1 VEKIN
6 RIVIITSFPLFAAG
20 MLLARGTLKSP
31 FVRYAVSEGLMCIM
45 LDHTISAYCAVSGTL
60 VASMTM
66 FGDIQA
72 MAWSLRA
79 ALVCHDPD
87 IPSHKPYN
95 PYVYH
100 LVGGSV
106 CLDASSIQSQQSLYS
121 DIETSVFAADCS
133 WVMTRS
139 TVYNAHTGAVIKF
152 IEWPCGAIQWWSAVS
167 IASTEDSSSLIG
179 VASTDNRVHIW
190 AIHKPG
196 AFPIKSVHAVGPD
209 GMTMI
214 YNALLVCTLGAPL
227 PSTCT
232 IVCCPPACST
242 VACTE
247 PHGLERR
254 VLVYRMLG
262 LGPPEGPWTPVL
274 AVRGGEVRTPVI
286 LSDTLVVPTGTRTE
300 AWDLDTGTLVASWRQ
315 DTHYL
320 VGYGGIVACLRGH
333 RDKYVW
339 ETRVLPPSRACIMM
353 LVLAAQR
360 RSPRSPTLAVEVW
373 RRLRA
378 GWGCI
383 V

>member
-1 VEKIN
+1 
-6 RIVIITSFPLFAAG
+6 
-20 MLLARGTLKSP
+20 MLLARGAVKSP
-31 FVRYAVSEGLMCIM
+31 CVRYAVSEGLLCI
-45 LDHTISAYCAVSGTL
+45 LSDRTISAYCAVNGTL
-60 VASMTM
+60 VASLTV
-66 FGDIQA
+66 FGDIQV

-79 ALVCHDPD
+79 ALV
-87 IPSHKPYN
+87 SHSTDTDRYGYN

-106 CLDASSIQSQQSLYS
+106 CLDASLIWSERLDPGS
-121 DIETSVFAADCS
+121 DTEGSTFAADCS
-133 WVMTRS
+133 WVVTRS
-139 TVYNAHTGAVIKF
+139 TVYDAHTGAVIKF
-152 IEWPCGAIQWWSAVS
+152 IEWPSGGREYQWWCTVS
-167 IASTEDSSSLIG
+167 MASTEDSSSLIG
-179 VASTDNRVHIW
+179 LASTDNRVHIW
-190 AIHKPG
+190 AIHTPG
-196 AFPIKSVHAVGPD
+196 ASPIKSVHAVGPD
-209 GMTMI
+209 GVTMI

-227 PSTCT
+227 PTACA
-232 IVCCPPACST
+232 IVCCPPASST
-242 VACTE
+242 VACSE
-247 PHGLERR
+247 WHEHEQRIVVHRL
-254 VLVYRMLG
+254 LG
-262 LGPPEGPWTPVL
+262 VGPPESPWKPVLAWTPVL

-339 ETRVLPPSRACIMM
+339 ETRVLPPSRACVMM

-360 RSPRSPTLAVEVW
+360 RSPKLAVEVW